1 MSHDFYMVIHINTK
15 ILIATN
21 FIALSAG
28 ETVNN
33 NFEITVLALDI
44 YTKYHNKPCK
54 YELIRVKKNE
64 SAPDFSTQS
73 YLLPWAKRYL
83 LRALNTNEPM
93 LSYGEFVPPLC
104 LACTVLP

>member
-1 MSHDFYMVIHINTK
+1 MSHDFYVVIHINTK

-21 FIALSAG
+21 FIPLSAG

-54 YELIRVKKNE
+54 YELIRVKK
-64 SAPDFSTQS
+64 
-73 YLLPWAKRYL
+73 KRQCTGF
-83 LRALNTNEPM
+83 LNTV
-93 LSYGEFVPPLC
+93 LSFTLGEKISSSGVEHKRANAFIW
-104 LACTVLP
+104 

>member
-1 MSHDFYMVIHINTK
+1 MSHDFYMVININTK

-21 FIALSAG
+21 FIPLSAG

-54 YELIRVKKNE
+54 YELIRVTKETKVHRI
-64 SAPDFSTQS
+64 SQHSLIF
-73 YLLPWAKRYL
+73 YLRRKDIFFGR
-83 LRALNTNEPM
+83 
-93 LSYGEFVPPLC
+93 
-104 LACTVLP
+104 